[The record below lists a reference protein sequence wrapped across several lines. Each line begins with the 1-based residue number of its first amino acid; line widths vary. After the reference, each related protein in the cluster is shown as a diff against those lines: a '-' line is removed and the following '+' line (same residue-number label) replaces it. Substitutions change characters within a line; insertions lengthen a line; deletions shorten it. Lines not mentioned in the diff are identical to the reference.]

1 MVVWDGLGEG
11 YIDFNAK
18 TTSMPEL
25 GHLVENAVLNQQ
37 LMQQVK
43 RIKNID
49 LYLSDS
55 VNAHELSESGV
66 KAELSSGHLLE
77 AQAIIAADGALSTL
91 RTENAFETVEWDY
104 GHSAI
109 VTTIEIDQ
117 SHDNTAWQS
126 FGEEG
131 VLAFLPL
138 PAVEQR
144 HYVSIVWSVPP
155 DEAMSLMVLD
165 EDAFCQRLHYAI
177 NRRFQVLG
185 LTQSR
190 QAIPLRQ
197 RHAKQYVKAGLAL
210 IGDAAHT
217 IHPLAGQGANLGF
230 GDVKALV
237 AVLIKAHRRGEALG
251 ASRVLRRYQ
260 RARMLDNI
268 AMAAGM
274 EAFKRVFSTQQPL
287 LVQLRNIGMQQFDRN
302 DNLKRKLIARAAGLN
317 MLS

>member
-1 MVVWDGLGEG
+1 MEKIQNINFTIEEG

-109 VTTIEIDQ
+109 VTTIEI
-117 SHDNTAWQS
+117 
-126 FGEEG
+126 
-131 VLAFLPL
+131 
-138 PAVEQR
+138 
-144 HYVSIVWSVPP
+144 
-155 DEAMSLMVLD
+155 
-165 EDAFCQRLHYAI
+165 
-177 NRRFQVLG
+177 
-185 LTQSR
+185 
-190 QAIPLRQ
+190 
-197 RHAKQYVKAGLAL
+197 K
-210 IGDAAHT
+210 
-217 IHPLAGQGANLGF
+217 
-230 GDVKALV
+230 
-237 AVLIKAHRRGEALG
+237 
-251 ASRVLRRYQ
+251 
-260 RARMLDNI
+260 
-268 AMAAGM
+268 
-274 EAFKRVFSTQQPL
+274 
-287 LVQLRNIGMQQFDRN
+287 
-302 DNLKRKLIARAAGLN
+302 KRKPI
-317 MLS
+317 